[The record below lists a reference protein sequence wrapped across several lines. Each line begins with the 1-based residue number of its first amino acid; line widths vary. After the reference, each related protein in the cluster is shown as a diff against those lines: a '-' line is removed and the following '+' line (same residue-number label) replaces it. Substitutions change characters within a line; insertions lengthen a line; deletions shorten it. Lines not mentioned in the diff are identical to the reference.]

1 MKINIKFVKQVIG
14 ILILV
19 GLVVGLTPITN
30 SVGASAQDDRWYKV
44 PVPEYDK
51 WYRVSDF
58 DINFDHITFDPVDP
72 QLVYATR
79 SAQTTARGV
88 FVSTDGGDHWSLL
101 GLDCCSIVDL
111 VVDPTNTQ
119 ILYAAAAGLG
129 DNYGVFKSV
138 DKGQHWTL
146 INNGFRD
153 CPGGTCRVDCLA
165 INPSNPNE
173 LYAGF
178 WGVFRYTNGGETW
191 EKRGLH
197 FTYVHPIIIDPKDPA
212 TVYAGTDRAHGVYK
226 FPSSGTD
233 WVEMSNGFDKDA
245 LNIYALAIDPNNT
258 QILYASNNKGLYKT
272 TNGAQSWTKLPLEGT
287 EYNLASI
294 RSIAVDPK
302 TSAVYIASTYGLA
315 VEKSIDGGY
324 TWVQLSNGLPRLDV
338 NYVTVNPHDS
348 RVLFASVSGEET
360 YKMIQSAGAP
370 NYPAKNLRAYP
381 GNNKVALEW
390 DAPSDTSNVSGY
402 YVYRR
407 SSVTNYS
414 EPASDFPVKETK
426 YVDENVENG
435 KTYYYSVRAVHKD
448 GTVSPPS
455 NEVSAVP
462 KAPTPPVVNIPDN
475 AKATSSQ
482 YTFTGKVDPGSTVTV
497 NGKQVSVDASGNFTA
512 VVTLTSG
519 TNTIT
524 IQVTNKAGDTVTIK
538 KTVTYGSTTTPTNKM
553 TIVLKIGDPYMT
565 VNGAKKEIDPGR
577 GTAPVI
583 VKGRT
588 LLPIRALIETMG
600 GSVDWDANA
609 RKVTIKLKNTTIV
622 LTIDKKQATV
632 NGKVKEM
639 DVAPQIING
648 RTMVP
653 LRFVTE
659 QLGCQVDWNADT
671 KTVTIKY

>member
-1 MKINIKFVKQVIG
+1 MKINSKVVKQVIG
-14 ILILV
+14 ILALF
-19 GLVVGLTPITN
+19 GLIIGMLPLAKV
-30 SVGASAQDDRWYKV
+30 SAV
-44 PVPEYDK
+44 IPEYDK
-51 WYRVSDF
+51 WYKISDF
-58 DINFDHITFDPVDP
+58 HFRDIEFDPEDP
-72 QLVYATR
+72 QLMYAAI
-79 SAQTTARGV
+79 SGISKEDRGIY
-88 FVSTDGGDHWSLL
+88 VSYNGGDTWSLFAL
-101 GLDCCSIVDL
+101 ADYSILDIAI
-111 VVDPTNTQ
+111 DPTNPN
-119 ILYAAAAGLG
+119 IMYAAAGDLG
-129 DNYGVFKSV
+129 ADYGVLKTTDRGV
-138 DKGQHWTL
+138 TWRLMNT
-146 INNGFRD
+146 GFRD
-153 CPGGTCRVDCLA
+153 CPGGTCRIHALA
-165 INPSNPNE
+165 INPANPNE
-173 LYAGF
+173 VFAGF
-178 WGVFRYTNGGETW
+178 WSIFKSTNGGETW
-191 EKRGLH
+191 DLVCGDN
-197 FTYVHPIIIDPKDPA
+197 TYFKPIIIDPKNPQII
-212 TVYAGTDRAHGVYK
+212 YAGSDRGGGVYK
-226 FPSSGTD
+226 ST
-233 WVEMSNGFDKDA
+233 NGGNTWNKASEGLDRSD
-245 LNIYALAIDPNNT
+245 LHIYGLAIDPNNT
-258 QILYASNNKGLYKT
+258 QTLYVSTPKGLYKT
-272 TNGAQSWTKLPLEGT
+272 TNSAQSWTKLPLPGDETHLG
-287 EYNLASI
+287 SI
-294 RSIAVDPK
+294 VDIAVDPK
-302 TSAVYIASTYGLA
+302 NSAVYISSDYGLA
-315 VEKSIDGGY
+315 VQKSIDGGY
-324 TWVQLSNGLPRLDV
+324 TWVPLHNGLTWYDTYLIKI
-338 NYVTVNPHDS
+338 NPHDT
-348 RVLFASVSGEET
+348 RVLFVDVTRSGNGMH
-360 YKMIQSAGAP
+360 KMIQSAGAP
-370 NYPAKNLRAYP
+370 NYPATNLVAYP
-381 GNNKVALEW
+381 GNGKVALEW
-390 DAPSDTSNVSGY
+390 KAPADTSNVTGY
-402 YVYRR
+402 YVYRGP
-407 SSVTNYS
+407 YS
-414 EPASDFPVKETK
+414 GKYDEPATDFPVKETK

-435 KTYYYSVRAVHKD
+435 KTYYYTVRAVHKD

-455 NEVSAVP
+455 NEVSAAP